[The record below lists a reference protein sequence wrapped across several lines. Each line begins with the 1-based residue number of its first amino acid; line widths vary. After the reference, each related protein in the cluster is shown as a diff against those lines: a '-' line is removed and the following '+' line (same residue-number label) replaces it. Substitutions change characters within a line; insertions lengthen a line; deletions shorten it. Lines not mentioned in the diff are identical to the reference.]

1 MSGTVLSCG
10 ANLGLQRVEPGT
22 RRHVHP
28 RERDRATKPLGHDY
42 PIARLIV
49 SPRCGTKNRV
59 ARYGLLQTVT
69 ASSNSPKMASENPS
83 WSVSCSL
90 QRLGEEAR
98 HHHPEDRSTGKTF
111 IGNAVGRGDL
121 SFVGVV
127 QAAVATL
134 AAVWGGWKLGWLYA
148 AAAYA
153 VVLFLASRINTLLAD
168 AEYRRS
174 QSRSR

>member
-1 MSGTVLSCG
+1 MRLFIVLAYLGAALYGWTASGFLG
-10 ANLGLQRVEPGT
+10 AVTGFVT
-22 RRHVHP
+22 TMFV
-28 RERDRATKPLGHDY
+28 
-42 PIARLIV
+42 
-49 SPRCGTKNRV
+49 V
-59 ARYGLLQTVT
+59 AGLLLATRP
-69 ASSNSPKMASENPS
+69 SPPGFLPGA
-83 WSVSCSL
+83 L
-90 QRLGEEAR
+90 
-98 HHHPEDRSTGKTF
+98 
-111 IGNAVGRGDL
+111 
-121 SFVGVV
+121 VGVV